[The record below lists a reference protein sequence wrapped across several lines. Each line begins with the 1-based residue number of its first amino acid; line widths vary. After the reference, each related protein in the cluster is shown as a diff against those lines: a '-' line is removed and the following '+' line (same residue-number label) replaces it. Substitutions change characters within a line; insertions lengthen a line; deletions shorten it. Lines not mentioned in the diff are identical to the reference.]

1 MKTRILVSLVG
12 IVAMAAM
19 PGPVTAYPVASGDL
33 VFDEANM
40 PVVAG
45 SGRLDLIIYTGNA
58 VSNPAGIPSPNGG
71 MPGGGSA
78 FTGDW
83 PVAGDPETL
92 TVQELLDFLHTYRGP
107 TFNLLEVEIDLNEPG
122 AANKCNLNVDLFT
135 ITIGATTFSTA
146 GSILLEGPGN
156 GSGYS
161 DYVITGTGGG
171 IDLAAFN
178 PSDTVSFHLE
188 ASDLSGGFEEFFIAA
203 VPEPA
208 TMALLGLG
216 LFGLVA
222 RRRRRQ

>member
-33 VFDEANM
+33 VFHEANL
-40 PVVAG
+40 PIVSG

-58 VSNPAGIPSPNGG
+58 VSNAVGIPDPNGG
-71 MPGGGSA
+71 MPGGGNS
-78 FTGDW
+78 FIGNW

-92 TVQELLDFLHTYRGP
+92 TVQELLDFLHAYRGP

-122 AANKCNLNVDLFT
+122 AANKRDLNVDLFT

-146 GSILLEGPGN
+146 GSVLLEGPGN

-161 DYVITGTGGG
+161 DYIVIGTGGG
-171 IDLAAFN
+171 IDLTAFN
-178 PSDTVSFHLE
+178 PADAVSFHLE
-188 ASDLSGGFEEFFIAA
+188 ASDLEGGFEEFFITAA
-203 VPEPA
+203 PEPA
-208 TMALLGLG
+208 TMVLLGLG
-216 LFGLVA
+216 LVGLFA